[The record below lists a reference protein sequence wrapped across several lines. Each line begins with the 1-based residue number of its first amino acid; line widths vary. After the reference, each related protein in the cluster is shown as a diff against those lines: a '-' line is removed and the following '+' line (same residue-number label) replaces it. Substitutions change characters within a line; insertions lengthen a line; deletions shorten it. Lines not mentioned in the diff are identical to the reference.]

1 MDYYTIIF
9 GGNLLLSLT
18 NPLVKGIPLGM
29 TNEMIEAGSV
39 DVSLR
44 PSFTP
49 VRCGTQRHLRGSL
62 TYTLSSLSQ
71 AITYGLLLFIGLT
84 AVQLSRVR
92 LI

>member
-29 TNEMIEAGSV
+29 TNEMIEAVIHSGP
-39 DVSLR
+39 L
-44 PSFTP
+44 
-49 VRCGTQRHLRGSL
+49 GSL